1 MNFAPYTFAILQVV
15 AAWLFIDLLTGI
27 YHFVTDRGWNF
38 EDQVAMFRDHHT
50 NNRMLGFDYQPMFAG
65 FPVMCTGWFA
75 ESSFLIAAGAFA
87 VLAQIPHYYA
97 HLANPPPAARLLQ
110 RMGLMITPEHH
121 AAHHSGKFDRNFC
134 IFTGWADYLLNPI
147 VRLFPE
153 SEPL

>member
-1 MNFAPYTFAILQVV
+1 MDFYCTSPIEVF
-15 AAWLFIDLLTGI
+15 AAWLLVDLLTGI

-38 EDQVAMFRDHHT
+38 ANQVAMFRDHHV
-50 NNRMLGFDYQPMFAG
+50 NNRMIGFDWQPMLAG
-65 FPVMCTGWFA
+65 FPVMLAGVFA
-75 ESSFLIAAGAFA
+75 ESSFLIALGAFA

-97 HLANPPPAARLLQ
+97 HLQNPPAIARLLQ
-110 RMGLMITPEHH
+110 RIGLMISPEHH

-153 SEPL
+153 VEPL